1 MPAEPPTATQA
12 VKTTPRHQ
20 ILGEEVFRLLIE
32 AVEDYAIFLIAP
44 DGQVLTW
51 NLGAQRA
58 KGYEANEI
66 IGKNFSAFY
75 TPEERDAGRPA
86 RLLRLAAEHGKV
98 EDEGW
103 RVRKDGTR
111 FWADVVLTALRDRTG
126 RLYAFA
132 KITRDL
138 TERKAA
144 EEQQQT
150 LLIEQRAR
158 TAAEEALVARDRFL
172 SIASHE
178 LRTPVSS
185 LQLAAE
191 SIARARDLGRLDDTR
206 LATGLARI
214 LNSTGR
220 LSLLVNELLDV
231 SRLTD
236 DTALPTRSPIDVV
249 TLVREVIARF
259 ADAKEEDRIRL
270 DAPDVVTIDAD
281 ASRLDQVFTNLIDN
295 ALKYSAAIDPVDVR
309 VVDEP
314 GGVIVTVA
322 DRGIGLDATSEA
334 TLFEAFSRGANADH
348 VSGLGLGL
356 YISSQIVERHGG
368 RLEAEHGAGGRGS
381 TFRVWLPK
389 EDAA

>member
-1 MPAEPPTATQA
+1 MPPEPPTATEA
-12 VKTTPRHQ
+12 VKTPSRHQ
-20 ILGEEVFRLLIE
+20 TPGEEVFRLLIE

-44 DGQVLTW
+44 DGTVLTW

-58 KGYEANEI
+58 KGYRADEI
-66 IGKNFSAFY
+66 IGSNFSSFY
-75 TPEERDAGRPA
+75 TPEERAAGRPA

-111 FWADVVLTALRDRTG
+111 FWADVILTALRDRTG
-126 RLYAFA
+126 TLYAFA

-138 TERKAA
+138 TARRAA
-144 EEQQQT
+144 EEQQQN

-158 TAAEEALVARDRFL
+158 AAAEEALLARDRFL
-172 SIASHE
+172 SVASHE
-178 LRTPVSS
+178 LRTPVAS

-191 SIARARDLGRLDDTR
+191 SLSRARDLGRLDDTR
-206 LATGLARI
+206 LAAGLARI
-214 LNSTGR
+214 LTSTGR
-220 LSLLVNELLDV
+220 LSMLVNELLDV

-236 DTALPTRSPIDVV
+236 DAALLVRSPINVV
-249 TLVREVIARF
+249 TLIGEVIARF
-259 ADAKEEDRIRL
+259 ADTEPKDRIRL
-270 DAPDVVTIDAD
+270 DAPEVVSIDAD

-295 ALKYSAAIDPVDVR
+295 ALKYSAATDAVEVR
-309 VVDEP
+309 VADEP

-322 DRGIGLDATSEA
+322 DRGIGLDAGTE
-334 TLFEAFSRGANADH
+334 TILFEAFSRGANATH

-368 RLEAEHGAGGRGS
+368 RLEAGPGADGRGS

-389 EDAA
+389 ARAT

>member
-1 MPAEPPTATQA
+1 MPAEPPTATEA
-12 VKTTPRHQ
+12 VTAPSRHQ
-20 ILGEEVFRLLIE
+20 IPREEVFRLLIE

-58 KGYEANEI
+58 KGYRADEI

-75 TPEERDAGRPA
+75 TPEERAAGRPA
-86 RLLRLAAEHGKV
+86 RMLGLAAEHGRV

-126 RLYAFA
+126 MLYAFA

-144 EEQQQT
+144 EKQQQT
-150 LLIEQRAR
+150 LAIEQRAR
-158 TAAEEALVARDRFL
+158 AAAEEALVARDRFL
-172 SIASHE
+172 SVASHE
-178 LRTPVSS
+178 LRTPVAS

-191 SIARARDLGRLDDTR
+191 SVARARDLGRLDEAR
-206 LATGLARI
+206 LGAGLARI
-214 LNSTGR
+214 LNSTSR
-220 LSLLVNELLDV
+220 LSMLVNELLDV

-236 DTALPTRSPIDVV
+236 DTALPIRSPINVV
-249 TLVREVIARF
+249 TLIGEVIARF
-259 ADAKEEDRIRL
+259 ADAEAEERIRL
-270 DAPDVVTIDAD
+270 DAPEVVTIDAD
-281 ASRLDQVFTNLIDN
+281 ASRLDQVFSNLIDN
-295 ALKYSAAIDPVDVR
+295 ALKYSAATDPVDVR

-314 GGVIVTVA
+314 GSVIVTIA
-322 DRGIGLDATSEA
+322 DRGIGLDAASEA
-334 TLFEAFSRGANADH
+334 ILFEAFSRGANASH

-368 RLEAEHGAGGRGS
+368 RLEAEPGAGGRGS